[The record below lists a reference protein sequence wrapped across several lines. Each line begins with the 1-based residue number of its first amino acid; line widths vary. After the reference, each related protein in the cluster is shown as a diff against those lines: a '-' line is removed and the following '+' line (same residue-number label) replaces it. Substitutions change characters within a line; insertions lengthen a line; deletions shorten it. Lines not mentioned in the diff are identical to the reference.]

1 MATKKEQ
8 TSSEE
13 ARWID
18 AVARMIELT
27 QSEELRWE
35 LGDSPAPGRGDPTTP
50 PYYARYKGRM
60 YRLQGR
66 WVEALPTPFMPAV
79 LRQFAGQ
86 PRDREAVALDMVDH
100 GGRSLYRIPNV
111 SPVRDLLKAVQR
123 QTADPNAA
131 IQDLLSHRGESH
143 EKPLNRMLLELNE
156 KVPDAI
162 YSDDN
167 TGENQAIE
175 EMRAELEADSESGPL
190 VAAEADDKGV
200 WSLTTLEEGYSSG
213 LVGTVYED
221 TGEEEQR

>member
-1 MATKKEQ
+1 VVTKSEQ
-8 TSSEE
+8 AGSEE

-18 AVARMIELT
+18 AVTRMIELT

-35 LGDSPAPGRGDPTTP
+35 MGDNSAPGRGDPTTP
-50 PYYARYKGRM
+50 PYHATYKSRT

-66 WVEALPTPFMPAV
+66 WVEAVSNPFMPTV
-79 LRQFAGQ
+79 LRQLAGQ
-86 PRDREAVALDMVDH
+86 PRDREAIALDIVDH
-100 GGRSLYRIPNV
+100 EGRSLYRVPNV

-131 IQDLLSHRGESH
+131 IRDLLDQREESH
-143 EKPLNRMLLELNE
+143 EKPLNRMLLEMNE
-156 KVPDAI
+156 KVPDAV

-167 TGENQAIE
+167 TGANRVIE
-175 EMRAELEADSESGPL
+175 EIRAELEADPEGGPL
-190 VAAEADDKGV
+190 VVAEADDMGV

-221 TGEEEQR
+221 TGEGEPR